1 MSRTNKPLL
10 GINYWTCLALAIF
23 FGVVAVLSLRA
34 NNLEAVRLRNEVLRV
49 DKADGDVEKALQ
61 ELRKYIYSH
70 MHTSL
75 ASDTN
80 VYPPVQLK
88 FSYDRLVLAEKQR
101 VEAAMSKVY
110 IDAQRICEQQNPT
123 DFSGRNRVP
132 CIEQY
137 VTSHRI
143 AEQPIAD
150 DLYKFDFAS
159 PVWSP
164 DLAGISLV
172 LAGLFTALG
181 VASFLT
187 EQWLKGKLL

>member
-1 MSRTNKPLL
+1 MSKSDKPVL

-23 FGVVAVLSLRA
+23 FGVVAILSLRA

-61 ELRKYIYSH
+61 QLRKYVHSH

-101 VEAAMSKVY
+101 VEAEMSKVY
-110 IDAQRICEQQNPT
+110 TDAQRICEQQNPT

-132 CIEQY
+132 CIEAY
-137 VTSHRI
+137 VTNHRI
-143 AEQPIAD
+143 TEQPIAD

-159 PVWSP
+159 PIWSP

-172 LAGLFTALG
+172 LAGLFAALG
-181 VASFLT
+181 VASFLI
-187 EQWLKGKLL
+187 EQWLKGKLI